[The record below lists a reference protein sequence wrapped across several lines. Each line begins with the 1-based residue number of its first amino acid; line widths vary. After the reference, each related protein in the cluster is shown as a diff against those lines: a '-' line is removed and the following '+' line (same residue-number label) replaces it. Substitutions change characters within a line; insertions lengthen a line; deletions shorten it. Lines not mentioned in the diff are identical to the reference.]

1 MLTYYYKQHNVS
13 TCFSPILGSW
23 ALVLIHGSAHIKLFR
38 EIFKMNTFSQKFVLQ
53 LVIAVAAAFI
63 LSVNAFANAI
73 SWTITGPATTSSTQ
87 NGPLDQTLTYRDERA
102 GYNTNIWT
110 VIGVATDAGTYNF
123 DWNYSGYHAFFNVTA
138 FLTSSLGAS
147 LVNAG
152 PQNCCASPSN
162 GFNYS
167 GTYSFAGVH
176 AGDTIGF
183 TMGGSNFDS
192 DNRLY
197 GDLRLVQTSNVPE
210 PATLGLL
217 AIGLAGFIS
226 ARRRR
231 QQY

>member
-1 MLTYYYKQHNVS
+1 MNIFSHKFVSQLAFAAVTVVALSANVS
-13 TCFSPILGSW
+13 
-23 ALVLIHGSAHIKLFR
+23 
-38 EIFKMNTFSQKFVLQ
+38 
-53 LVIAVAAAFI
+53 
-63 LSVNAFANAI
+63 ANPI
-73 SWTITGPATTSSTQ
+73 SWLITGPSTTSSTQ
-87 NGPLDQTLTYRDERA
+87 NSPLDQTLTYRDERA
-102 GYNTNIWT
+102 GYSTNIWT
-110 VIGVATDAGTYNF
+110 VLGVATDAGTYNF
-123 DWNYSGYHAFFNVTA
+123 NWNYSGYHAFFNVTA

-183 TMGGSNFDS
+183 TMGGRNFDS

-217 AIGLAGFIS
+217 VIGLAGFIS